1 MALLI
6 EDIKLAWSSL
16 RERTDASG
24 WRSISIATV
33 GPCTLRAGL
42 RFPEKSEALL
52 VSFSFSI
59 FPAAEK
65 LPDGQGFVV
74 SRLEP
79 DGEGLTWLALT
90 RSTYGSTELFAAMVA
105 DVVHAMDAEHG
116 SDEKRLLRIFLGRI
130 RAWQEFMRKGVQML
144 SAEAEIGL
152 VGELTM
158 LRSLIDAGVPLV
170 LAIES
175 WVGPLDGVRDFEI
188 GTGAIEVKTTI
199 SATGFPARIGSLE
212 QLDDSARQPLFIAGV
227 RLRQGETGQDLTE
240 VVANIRDIAAGEAE
254 ATRLLN
260 DRLIAYGYLDTHADR
275 YTRRFTLI
283 ETRVIEVKGSFPRLT
298 PGNVPLGVMEATYQ
312 IELEKVAGQNI
323 PAADVLK
330 KLGAI

>member
-65 LPDGQGFVV
+65 LPDCQGFVV

-105 DVVHAMDAEHG
+105 DVVHAMDAERG